1 MQFSSR
7 RQALALIGYDTW
19 AGIKLLTVSGIALS
33 GIAMLTLVVILLTH
47 QELRRVVQKT
57 LATSMA
63 QVSLAGV
70 EMAAKLT
77 PPEKNTAALEVN
89 FDFIGGELAANPK
102 FSALPREQKMATLY
116 LARKYRLAPQAVASV
131 VAEAHRSALALDLD
145 PLLVLS
151 VMSIESGL
159 NPFAQST
166 VGAQGL
172 MQVMT
177 SVHTERF
184 EAWGGTE
191 RALDPSVNIRVG
203 AQILRDL
210 IDRWGSV
217 ESALKA
223 YAGAALHPDD
233 GGYGLKVLTER
244 ARLQAFIH
252 GQPFQAPVAEQQAA
266 LTAPEK
272 AVVMTPTSVH
282 TEVPELPN
290 NEIAEAAKI

>member
-7 RQALALIGYDTW
+7 RRAMALAWYDTLV
-19 AGIKLLTVSGIALS
+19 GIKLLTVSGIALS
-33 GIAMLTLVVILLTH
+33 GIAMLTFVVILLAH
-47 QELRRVVQKT
+47 KELRLAVQKT
-57 LATSMA
+57 LATSVA

-70 EMAAKLT
+70 EMAAQLT
-77 PPEKNTAALEVN
+77 PPEKNTAALEVD
-89 FDFIGGELAANPK
+89 FDFIGGELSANPK
-102 FSALPREQKMATLY
+102 FSALPRSQKMATLY
-116 LARKYRLAPQAVASV
+116 FARKYRLAPQAVAGL
-131 VAEAHRSALALDLD
+131 VAEAHRSAQALDLD

-159 NPFAQST
+159 NPFAQSS

-184 EAWGGTE
+184 ETLGGTE

-217 ESALKA
+217 EAALKA

-233 GGYGLKVLTER
+233 GGYGVKVLTER
-244 ARLQAFIH
+244 ARLQAFIN
-252 GQPFQAPVAEQQAA
+252 GQQFQAPVVEQQAA
-266 LTAPEK
+266 LTPPEK
-272 AVVMTPTSVH
+272 KAVLLPTTSTV
-282 TEVPELPN
+282 EVPELPA
-290 NEIAEAAKI
+290 NEVAEAATI

>member
-7 RQALALIGYDTW
+7 RYAMALAWYDTL
-19 AGIKLLTVSGIALS
+19 AGIKFLTVSGIALS
-33 GIAMLTLVVILLTH
+33 GIAMLTFVVILSAH
-47 QELRRVVQKT
+47 KELRLVVQKT

-70 EMAAKLT
+70 EMAAQLT
-77 PPEKNTAALEVN
+77 PPEKNAAALNAN
-89 FDFIGGELAANPK
+89 FDFIGSQLSANSK
-102 FSALPREQKMATLY
+102 FSELPPSQKMATLY
-116 LARKYRLAPQAVASV
+116 LARKYRLAPQAVAVV
-131 VAEAHRSALALDLD
+131 VAEAHRNAQALNLD

-151 VMSIESGL
+151 IMSIESGL

-184 EAWGGTE
+184 EGLGGTE

-203 AQILRDL
+203 SEILRDL
-210 IDRWGSV
+210 IDRWGSI

-223 YAGAALHPDD
+223 YAGAALHPND

-244 ARLQAFIH
+244 ARLQAFIS
-252 GQPFQAPVAEQQAA
+252 GQQFQAPVTEQQAA

-272 AVVMTPTSVH
+272 KVLPPDTPQV
-282 TEVPELPN
+282 EIPELPA
-290 NEIAEAAKI
+290 NEMIEAATI